1 MPARNV
7 HVSGLLNMASI
18 HATNNLCN
26 FLLDVFIA
34 HCFDAVGLVLGDSH
48 KEDVGCVIL
57 RSESI
62 EVLPSASKRYISLEE
77 TQ

>member
-18 HATNNLCN
+18 HAANNFGN

-34 HCFDAVGLVLGDSH
+34 HCFNAVCLVLGDGYE
-48 KEDVGCVIL
+48 EDVGGVIL
-57 RSESI
+57 GSESI
-62 EVLPSASKRYISLEE
+62 EVLPSALKR
-77 TQ
+77 